1 MSKHI
6 RDTGYFS
13 LIEILLVVGIMVI
26 LMAIATP
33 GFVKTLRGQGS
44 EFAARTVSTKLNLA
58 RSYAISKRQYVAL
71 LMPQAGY
78 PAASSPLNK
87 YIHSA
92 YRPCIVEKNDTSYY
106 FQQWIQ
112 GENWEFLPDG
122 VSIVEVDSDDGV
134 NLDAYGNLAP
144 ANGTITLISPSPLPG
159 TTPNKGV
166 DCSDIGGSSSVT
178 DFAGII
184 FKPSGIAT
192 AGRFIEIAEAKYEPS
207 AGGVIVTNKKSA
219 SYVSIKIDQYTG
231 RVTYGNK

>member
-6 RDTGYFS
+6 RNTGYYT

-26 LMAIATP
+26 LMSIATP
-33 GFVKTLRGQGS
+33 SFVKTLRGQGS
-44 EFAARTVSTKLNLA
+44 EFAARSIATKLNLA

-78 PAASSPLNK
+78 PTASAPLNK

-92 YRPCIVEKNDTSYY
+92 YRTCIVEKNDTSYY

-112 GENWEFLPDG
+112 GENWEFLPEG
-122 VSIVEVDSDDGV
+122 VAIVEVDADDGV

-144 ANGTITLISPSPLPG
+144 ANGAITLISPFPLPAIA
-159 TTPNKGV
+159 PNKGV
-166 DCSDIGGSSSVT
+166 DCSDIGGSSSMT

-192 AGRFIEIAEAKYEPS
+192 AGRFIEIAEAKFEPS

-219 SYVSIKIDQYTG
+219 SYVSIRIDQYTG